1 MKTRNIYI
9 LLIALVCSS
18 CSSWI
23 DPSVNV
29 DPNSPSD
36 VGVADL
42 VAPIEVNLGY
52 VVGGDL
58 TRVTSEWTQQ
68 IAGLQS
74 QSADIDIYNIS
85 ESDVNNS
92 WSYNLYSPGMIN
104 SKILINKSIANASP
118 YYTGIAQVLMA
129 YHLGVTTDLWGDI
142 PYSDALNGASG
153 QSKSKYDTQ
162 EAVYDSIF
170 SLLNNAIVNLNANSS
185 AFVPGDGDIIYK
197 GSLSNWIKTA
207 YALKARYYLHLSKV
221 DATAYTKV
229 KEALANAYTSNDDD
243 FKVVFNSAYSNS
255 NPMYQFQNERVSYI
269 GANSYML
276 SMLTATSDPRTS
288 VYYSGTVGSAS
299 GEGNSE
305 ASPVGANYASATSPV
320 YLMTY
325 AEIKFIEA
333 EVYLTTDPERAAQA
347 YNDGLKASL
356 DREGVYNATWY
367 AKQELTQSTITLE
380 KIINQKYLSSF
391 LQLEAFNDWR
401 RTGYP
406 SLSLAQGAVTTS
418 IPRRLPYPQDERLYN
433 NANMPQGVKITD
445 RIWWD
450 KE

>member
-74 QSADIDIYNIS
+74 QSADVDIYNIS

-104 SKILINKSIANASP
+104 SKILINKSVANASP

-142 PYSDALNGASG
+142 PYSDALNGATG

-170 SLLNNAIVNLNANSS
+170 SLLDNAIVNLNAKSS
-185 AFVPGDGDIIYK
+185 AFVPGDEDIIYK

-288 VYYSGTVGSAS
+288 AYYSGTVGSAS

-305 ASPVGANYASATSPV
+305 ASPVGANYASAASPV

-333 EVYLTTDPERAAQA
+333 EVYLATDPKRAAQA

-356 DREGVYNATWY
+356 DREGVYDATWY
-367 AKQELTQSTITLE
+367 GKQELTQSTITLG
-380 KIINQKYLSSF
+380 KIMNQKYLSSF

-450 KE
+450 KQ